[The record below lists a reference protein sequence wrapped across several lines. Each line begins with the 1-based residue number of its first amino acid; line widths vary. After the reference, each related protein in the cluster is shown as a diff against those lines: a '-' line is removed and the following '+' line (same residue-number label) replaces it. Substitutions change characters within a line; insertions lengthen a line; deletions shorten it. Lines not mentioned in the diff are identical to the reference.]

1 MSVNN
6 ESVGDVDGPPLSD
19 PLGVSRIRPAYEQ
32 VADQLRELIVTGTLK
47 QGERLP
53 ATPELASMFG
63 VGRSTV
69 REALRQLSSQ
79 NLINAV
85 RGSKGGTFVT
95 ISDADSVRRYLETT
109 IGLMSGSNQLS
120 MNELFEARLILEG
133 EGAYLAA
140 QRRSDKHIAQL
151 REAMLYEREMLE
163 SGQRGTQFGRD
174 FHAALLEAS
183 GNRVLQVMTMP
194 VFRALTA
201 RMSRRPPGHT
211 FWDIIDEEHK
221 SIFQCVLDQDADGA
235 GAAMRAHLLRL
246 REVYNTNWSDL
257 KVSLRLR

>member
-1 MSVNN
+1 MAVSN
-6 ESVGDVDGPPLSD
+6 ESTGDADGPHLSD

-32 VADQLRELIVTGTLK
+32 VADQLRELIVGGTLK

-95 ISDADSVRRYLETT
+95 ISDADSVRKYLEAT

-120 MNELFEARLILEG
+120 MNELFEARFILEC
-133 EGAYLAA
+133 EAARLAA
-140 QRRSDKHIAQL
+140 QRRTDKQLAQL
-151 REAMLYEREMLE
+151 MEAMLFDREMLE
-163 SGQRGTQFGRD
+163 SGQRGMQIDRD

-183 GNRVLQVMTMP
+183 GNRVLHVMTIP

-201 RMSRRPPGHT
+201 RMSRRPPGQS
-211 FWDIIDEEHK
+211 FWEIIDEEHK
-221 SIFQCVLDQDADGA
+221 SIFQCVQDKDTDGA
-235 GAAMRAHLLRL
+235 AAAMRAHLVRL
-246 REVYNTNWSDL
+246 REVYNINWSD
-257 KVSLRLR
+257 